1 VAVAAGMSSA
11 TLAWVHRVAVFV
23 HVAGVI
29 VWLGAVAY
37 HLLILFPALRA
48 SGIERPAYYAVV
60 RAIKR
65 RLRVVIGIAIVAIV
79 VSGLVNAELRGL
91 LNGTNGYAPLVRHL
105 FYAKLVVVGVLVVT
119 FLTALPLLQR
129 VTVPKLRG
137 RLFKAVHVAVLVLGL
152 FAAAVGVILSR

>member
-1 VAVAAGMSSA
+1 MSSA

-48 SGIERPAYYAVV
+48 AGIERPAYYAVV

-65 RLRVVIGIAIVAIV
+65 RLRVVIGIAIVAII

-91 LNGTNGYAPLVRHL
+91 LNGANGYAPLVRHL

-129 VTVPKLRG
+129 VSVPKRRG
-137 RLFKAVHVAVLVLGL
+137 RLFKAVHVGVLLLGL